1 MANQISY
8 IRHDVIID
16 IPLLI
21 GDALKTCGFTKSW
34 KKPCSHY
41 FANHH
46 RRQLGLVNAVLWP
59 VKAVTRDFR
68 SLTFKCLK
76 RRTTGSFKLA
86 RCCGLTL
93 MTVTTTIMEFN
104 LSPLELCVELDK
116 MFSIPLRRATDIPT
130 VSKTK
135 QRKSGDA
142 TKTYTLRLSTFYK
155 HLPLKSWFS
164 ALKSGLS
171 W

>member
-1 MANQISY
+1 MWNRRENITSTNR
-8 IRHDVIID
+8 RHQSVWLHETVEKTMFLSFCRI
-16 IPLLI
+16 LLWRSQASTWF
-21 GDALKTCGFTKSW
+21 G
-34 KKPCSHY
+34 
-41 FANHH
+41 
-46 RRQLGLVNAVLWP
+46 VNAVLWP
-59 VKAVTRDFR
+59 VKAVTRELR

-76 RRTTGSFKLA
+76 RRTTGSFRLA

-130 VSKTK
+130 VSKKK
-135 QRKSGDA
+135 QRKPGDA
-142 TKTYTLRLSTFYK
+142 TKTYTLRLSTSDK
-155 HLPLKSWFS
+155 HLTLKSWFP